1 MFNSGKELLKMCDDR
16 KMSIS
21 QAAITKEMEN
31 YGTSLETILE
41 RNKIIFDVMKA
52 SAKRATKEAVMSVS
66 GIIGGDAKKMYDYS
80 TSDNTLLDEKM
91 LKLMAMGLS
100 TSEVNASMG
109 QIVAAPTAG
118 AAGILPAVLTSAQE
132 NNGFT
137 DLQIIRAL
145 MTTGAIGSIIMKN
158 ASVAGAVGGC
168 QAETGSASAMA
179 AAALV
184 ELMGGSPAQSLDAA
198 SFALIHV
205 MGLVCDPIAGL
216 VEYPCVFRNS
226 SGSVNA
232 YISAEMALAGITS
245 LVPFDE
251 VVKAMR
257 EVGDEMSHNL
267 KETALGGVATSATGL
282 KIQEKIFGNKKENE
296 N

>member
-1 MFNSGKELLKMCDDR
+1 MFTSGKELLRVCR
-16 KMSIS
+16 ENKMSIS
-21 QAAITKEMEN
+21 QVAIQREMEN
-31 YGTSLETILE
+31 YGTSLETIFE
-41 RNKIIFDVMKA
+41 RNKVILQVMKD
-52 SAKRATKEAVMSVS
+52 SAIKGTQESVKSVS
-66 GIIGGDAKKMYDYS
+66 GIIGGDAKKMYDYANS
-80 TSDNTLLDEKM
+80 GNTLLDSKM
-91 LKLMAMGLS
+91 LKLMSMGLS

-109 QIVAAPTAG
+109 KIVAAPTAG
-118 AAGILPAVLTSAQE
+118 AAGIIPAVLTSVQLDK
-132 NNGFT
+132 GFS

-145 MTTGAIGSIIMKN
+145 MTTGAIGSIIMRN
-158 ASVAGAVGGC
+158 ASVSGAVGGC

-184 ELMGGSPAQSLDAA
+184 ELMGGSPQQALDAA

-216 VEYPCVFRNS
+216 VEYPCLFRNS

-245 LVPFDE
+245 LVPFDQ

-257 EVGDEMSHNL
+257 EVGDEMSTNL
-267 KETALGGVATSATGL
+267 KETALGGVAMSAKGQE
-282 KIQEKIFGNKKENE
+282 IQEKIFGSNCGKI
-296 N
+296 

>member
-1 MFNSGKELLKMCDDR
+1 MFTSGKELLRVCR
-16 KMSIS
+16 ENKMSIS
-21 QAAITKEMEN
+21 QVAIQREMEN
-31 YGTSLETILE
+31 YGTSLETIFE
-41 RNKIIFDVMKA
+41 RNKVILQVMKD
-52 SAKRATKEAVMSVS
+52 SAIKGTQESVKSVS
-66 GIIGGDAKKMYDYS
+66 GIIGGDAKKMYDYANS
-80 TSDNTLLDEKM
+80 GNTLLDSNM
-91 LKLMAMGLS
+91 LKLMSMGLS

-109 QIVAAPTAG
+109 KIVAAPTAG
-118 AAGILPAVLTSAQE
+118 AAGIIPAVLTSVQLDK
-132 NNGFT
+132 GFS

-145 MTTGAIGSIIMKN
+145 MTTGAIGSIIMRN
-158 ASVAGAVGGC
+158 ASVSGAVGGC

-184 ELMGGSPAQSLDAA
+184 ELMGGSPQQALDAA

-216 VEYPCVFRNS
+216 VEYPCLFRNS

-245 LVPFDE
+245 LVPFDQ

-257 EVGDEMSHNL
+257 EVGDEMSTNL
-267 KETALGGVATSATGL
+267 KETALGGVAMSAKGQE
-282 KIQEKIFGNKKENE
+282 IQEKIFGSNCGKI
-296 N
+296 

>member
-1 MFNSGKELLKMCDDR
+1 MFTSGKELLRVCKDNKMT
-16 KMSIS
+16 IS
-21 QAAITKEMEN
+21 QAAIQREMEN
-31 YGTSLETILE
+31 YGTSLETIFE
-41 RNKIIFDVMKA
+41 RNKVIFQVMKD
-52 SAKRATKEAVMSVS
+52 SAHRGTKESIQSVS
-66 GIIGGDAKKMYDYS
+66 GIIGGDAKKMYDYAN
-80 TSDNTLLDEKM
+80 SDNTLLDSKM
-91 LKLMAMGLS
+91 LKMMSMGLS

-109 QIVAAPTAG
+109 KIVAAPTAG
-118 AAGILPAVLTSAQE
+118 AAGIIPAVLTSVQLDK
-132 NNGFT
+132 GFS

-145 MTTGAIGSIIMKN
+145 MTTGAIGSIIMRN
-158 ASVAGAVGGC
+158 ASVSGAVGGC

-184 ELMGGSPAQSLDAA
+184 ELMGGSPSQALDAA

-216 VEYPCVFRNS
+216 VEYPCLFRNS

-245 LVPFDE
+245 LVPFDQ

-257 EVGDEMSHNL
+257 EVGDEMSANL
-267 KETALGGVATSATGL
+267 KETALGGVAMSAKGQE
-282 KIQEKIFGNKKENE
+282 IQEKILGKNKYN
-296 N
+296 

>member
-1 MFNSGKELLKMCDDR
+1 MFTSGKELLRVCR
-16 KMSIS
+16 ENKMSIS
-21 QAAITKEMEN
+21 QVAIQREIEN
-31 YGTSLETILE
+31 YGTSLETIFE
-41 RNKIIFDVMKA
+41 RNKVILQVMKD
-52 SAKRATKEAVMSVS
+52 SAIKGTQESVKSVS
-66 GIIGGDAKKMYDYS
+66 GIIGGDAKKMYDYANS
-80 TSDNTLLDEKM
+80 GNTLLDSKM
-91 LKLMAMGLS
+91 LKLMSMGLS

-109 QIVAAPTAG
+109 KIVAAPTAG
-118 AAGILPAVLTSAQE
+118 AAGIIPAVLTSVQLDK
-132 NNGFT
+132 GFS

-145 MTTGAIGSIIMKN
+145 MTTGAIGSIIMRN
-158 ASVAGAVGGC
+158 ASVSGAVGGC

-184 ELMGGSPAQSLDAA
+184 ELMGGSPQQALDAA

-216 VEYPCVFRNS
+216 VEYPCLFRNS

-245 LVPFDE
+245 LVPFDQ

-257 EVGDEMSHNL
+257 EVGDEMSTNL
-267 KETALGGVATSATGL
+267 KETALGGVAMSAKGQE
-282 KIQEKIFGNKKENE
+282 IQEKIFGSNCGKI
-296 N
+296 